1 MAIKARQGEVRTR
14 KTIREW
20 SMDKKMKRKQY
31 MEMKRKRN
39 MRGNRKRQARQR
51 KARPGKPR
59 QGKGNISLT

>member
-51 KARPGKPR
+51 LGRE
-59 QGKGNISLT
+59 KGTERGEVA